1 MIDSQV
7 NNHTLNVLKNNTK
20 DLELQLEAILPTLA
34 ELHQLVSS
42 RDISDNKDSLIGFVG
57 GVEDLLF
64 GSFFILNELMSYL
77 KMTIET
83 NIVYEKRYF
92 LRCINECVC
101 EAYNYFKGKENDGV
115 WDNIISVVR
124 TLDNPILKAYAD
136 NIESELQKLEENH
149 LDIKLRNA
157 TAHYD
162 KPIKLYDTISTITSE
177 DTFCKAVSQYMLIH
191 MRINHFADIVF
202 AVLFQLLPNRNAICH
217 RKEAGKNRALDIK
230 TLLETKLAEKFAGDS
245 RMGFVSKESLERV
258 SKSIDTLYRTH
269 KSFDAGYNY
278 FKENG
283 IDFPVSLEVTH
294 QLCLIRMIVDFMR
307 CDITCAMR
315 AYMNSETNL
324 ERALHLRKICLTEVS
339 ALKHLY
345 GYNEQS
351 KRTSLWAQLLAV
363 NTDYNNNKT
372 QLIQKKLDA
381 FESHLDTTK
390 RNLFSHF
397 KEKGNLNIEKRYE
410 AYKQLDHINEL
421 KEALALLALC
431 KEIENYTAEMLQ
443 QISKAEDKRHQEQKE
458 RYHEMFNSL
467 REMVSSSKSTN
478 DVKTQVKSML
488 NDAENKWMKL
498 FEL

>member
-1 MIDSQV
+1 MDCQV

-20 DLELQLEAILPTLA
+20 DLELQLEAILPTLE
-34 ELHQLVSS
+34 ELRQIVSS
-42 RDISDNKDSLIGFVG
+42 RHTSDNKDSLIGFVS

-64 GSFFILNELMSYL
+64 GSYFILNELLSYF
-77 KMTIET
+77 KMTIGT
-83 NIVYEKRYF
+83 NIAYEKRYF

-115 WDNIISVVR
+115 WDNIISAVR
-124 TLDNPILKAYAD
+124 ILDNPILNVYAD

-162 KPIKLYDTISTITSE
+162 KPIKMYETISTITSE

-191 MRINHFADIVF
+191 MRINHFANITF
-202 AVLFQLLPNRNAICH
+202 AVLFQLLPTRNAVCG
-217 RKEAGKNRALDIK
+217 RTVVGQNQALDIK
-230 TLLETKLAEKFAGDS
+230 TLLETRLAEKFVGDS
-245 RMGFVSKESLERV
+245 RMGIVSKESLERV
-258 SKSIDTLYRTH
+258 SKSIDTLYGTH
-269 KSFDAGYNY
+269 KSVDAAYHY
-278 FKENG
+278 FKENN

-324 ERALHLRKICLTEVS
+324 ERALHLRKIYLTEVS

-345 GYNEQS
+345 GYKEKS
-351 KRTSLWAQLLAV
+351 KCNSLWTQLLAV
-363 NTDYNNNKT
+363 NTNYNNEKT
-372 QLIQKKLDA
+372 QFIQKELYA

-390 RNLFSHF
+390 RNLFIHF
-397 KEKGNLNIEKRYE
+397 KEKGHLNIEKRYE
-410 AYKQLDHINEL
+410 AYKQLDHINEV

-443 QISKAEDKRHQEQKE
+443 QISKAEDKRFHEQKE
-458 RYHEMFNSL
+458 RFHEMFNNL
-467 REMVSSSKSTN
+467 HDMVSSSKSTN
-478 DVKTQVKSML
+478 DINTQVKSML
-488 NDAENKWMKL
+488 NDAENKLMKL

>member
-1 MIDSQV
+1 MGSQA

-20 DLELQLEAILPTLA
+20 DLELQLEAILPTLE
-34 ELHQLVSS
+34 ELHQIVSS
-42 RDISDNKDSLIGFVG
+42 RETADNKDSLIGFVS

-64 GSFFILNELMSYL
+64 GSYFILNELLSYF
-77 KMTIET
+77 KMTIGT
-83 NIVYEKRYF
+83 NIAYEKRYF

-115 WDNIISVVR
+115 WDNIISAVR
-124 TLDNPILKAYAD
+124 TLDNPILNVYAD

-162 KPIKLYDTISTITSE
+162 KPIKMYETISTITSE

-191 MRINHFADIVF
+191 MRINHFANITF
-202 AVLFQLLPNRNAICH
+202 AVLFQLLPTRNAVCG
-217 RKEAGKNRALDIK
+217 RTVVGQNQALDIK
-230 TLLETKLAEKFAGDS
+230 TLLETRLVEKFVGDS
-245 RMGFVSKESLERV
+245 RMGIVSKESLERV
-258 SKSIDTLYRTH
+258 SKSIDTLYGTH
-269 KSFDAGYNY
+269 KSVDAAYHY
-278 FKENG
+278 FKENN

-324 ERALHLRKICLTEVS
+324 ERALHLRKIYLTEVS

-345 GYNEQS
+345 GYKEKS
-351 KRTSLWAQLLAV
+351 KCNSLWTQLLAV
-363 NTDYNNNKT
+363 NTNYNNEKT
-372 QLIQKKLDA
+372 QFIQKELDA

-390 RNLFSHF
+390 RNLFIHF
-397 KEKGNLNIEKRYE
+397 KEKGHLNIEKRYE
-410 AYKQLDHINEL
+410 AYIQLDHINEV

-443 QISKAEDKRHQEQKE
+443 QISKAEDKRFHEQKE
-458 RYHEMFNSL
+458 RFHEMFNNL
-467 REMVSSSKSTN
+467 HDMVSSSKSTN
-478 DVKTQVKSML
+478 DINTQVKSML
-488 NDAENKWMKL
+488 NDAENKLMKL